1 MSQKA
6 KSENIRYTL
15 SKKSYITLI
24 LYFIIILILGLSGCI
39 IIFAHMESLLQ
50 NNLLLWTVICSLC
63 STCSFSAIHYI
74 KVLYKAAITERID
87 ISNDNSLLKIG
98 NIVYF
103 TTRPIFAIAFSVILV
118 IGLMGGIVILT
129 PSIEFII
136 NERFLYLSVIL
147 SSIIGFATGNV
158 LDSYSFFSKERVEK
172 FFESKNEKGNK
183 SNDDN

>member
-1 MSQKA
+1 MNQKA
-6 KSENIRYTL
+6 KSEIIRYTL

-24 LYFIIILILGLSGCI
+24 LYFIIIIILGLSGCI
-39 IIFAHMESLLQ
+39 IIFAHMEHLLES
-50 NNLLLWTVICSLC
+50 NLLLWTIICSLC

-87 ISNDNSLLKIG
+87 TSNKNSLLKIG
-98 NIVYF
+98 NIIYF
-103 TTRPIFAIAFSVILV
+103 ITRPIFAIAFSVILV

-147 SSIIGFATGNV
+147 SSIIGFATGNI
-158 LDSYSFFSKERVEK
+158 LDSYSLFSKERVEK
-172 FFESKNEKGNK
+172 FFESKNENGDK